1 MIENGKQRPNKKEV
15 EALTLFYN
23 RFYFLYDEIS
33 NENFKTQEPY
43 FRFYRFREAFSV
55 FKEISNYEPIKE
67 YLKWMKRGG
76 RPFFE
81 GVIADDLFSFI
92 RNLLLHFPI
101 FDTWDE
107 VYINKSLATWD
118 KAGQINKF
126 LTKVKEYKIDDKSE
140 VKYRIWEV
148 KKKKMT
154 YFSIKFPSKYN
165 EITNIYLKDIITE
178 EMGMKFCMA
187 LMRQIINTQIENPEE
202 DIKIMSQVYLPRNN
216 NDL

>member
-1 MIENGKQRPNKKEV
+1 MLLIIKLAMASTKSNKKDKKQI
-15 EALTLFYN
+15 ALTQ
-23 RFYFLYDEIS
+23 IS
-33 NENFKTQEPY
+33 
-43 FRFYRFREAFSV
+43 S
-55 FKEISNYEPIKE
+55 ISIAGGRKLNLPLKE

-81 GVIADDLFSFI
+81 GVIIDDLFSFI

-118 KAGQINKF
+118 KAGRINKF
-126 LTKVKEYKIDDKSE
+126 LTKAKEYKIDDKSE

-154 YFSIKFPSKYN
+154 YFSVKFPSEYN

-202 DIKIMSQVYLPRNN
+202 NIKIMSQVYLPRNN

>member
-43 FRFYRFREAFSV
+43 FRFYRLREAFSV
-55 FKEISNYEPIKE
+55 FKEISNYEPIKK
-67 YLKWMKRGG
+67 YLKGMKRGG

-81 GVIADDLFSFI
+81 GLIADDLFSFI

-126 LTKVKEYKIDDKSE
+126 LIKAKEYK
-140 VKYRIWEV
+140 
-148 KKKKMT
+148 
-154 YFSIKFPSKYN
+154 N
-165 EITNIYLKDIITE
+165 
-178 EMGMKFCMA
+178 
-187 LMRQIINTQIENPEE
+187 
-202 DIKIMSQVYLPRNN
+202 
-216 NDL
+216 

>member
-1 MIENGKQRPNKKEV
+1 MIENCKQRPNKKEV

-33 NENFKTQEPY
+33 NENFKTQEPCC
-43 FRFYRFREAFSV
+43 RFYRLREAFSV

-67 YLKWMKRGG
+67 YLKWMKKGG

-81 GVIADDLFSFI
+81 GLIADDLFSFI
-92 RNLLLHFPI
+92 RKLLLHFPI

-126 LTKVKEYKIDDKSE
+126 LIKAKEYKIDDKSE

-148 KKKKMT
+148 KKKK
-154 YFSIKFPSKYN
+154 IRC
-165 EITNIYLKDIITE
+165 L
-178 EMGMKFCMA
+178 
-187 LMRQIINTQIENPEE
+187 
-202 DIKIMSQVYLPRNN
+202 
-216 NDL
+216 